1 MSSASLDA
9 ASEPTPSYDD
19 VATRPPV
26 AVRDGEMPGKS
37 VESMSADEIAAT
49 QASEVAITV
58 GDPVPAGEQ
67 NATVEIQGQPIGR
80 SLSRQLTTSISGLQ
94 RSVSNPGAAA
104 GNARA
109 RTEARVANLPGAG
122 VVGAAACCILVVG
135 VVFIAA
141 GVTPGA
147 IILNLYYETE
157 GKPCSSD
164 VSKWMYI
171 TGWLVIATAA
181 WGCILNS
188 VQIMNKKGDGEEGA
202 SNPCLSCVA
211 MIMSCG
217 SCGASI
223 FGSYWFIYG
232 NMQVW
237 HNQPYNETQLAM
249 IAANGTVLGS
259 VEPTFDLG
267 PAAFL
272 GEGCDPDMWNGAR
285 TYLIVMLSLAGGLPI
300 VCCILACCCMCV
312 GMAAGGNSD

>member
-1 MSSASLDA
+1 MCI
-9 ASEPTPSYDD
+9 
-19 VATRPPV
+19 
-26 AVRDGEMPGKS
+26 RDS
-37 VESMSADEIAAT
+37 
-49 QASEVAITV
+49 
-58 GDPVPAGEQ
+58 
-67 NATVEIQGQPIGR
+67 
-80 SLSRQLTTSISGLQ
+80 
-94 RSVSNPGAAA
+94 
-104 GNARA
+104 
-109 RTEARVANLPGAG
+109 
-122 VVGAAACCILVVG
+122 
-135 VVFIAA
+135 
-141 GVTPGA
+141 
-147 IILNLYYETE
+147 
-157 GKPCSSD
+157 SSD
-164 VSKWMYI
+164 ISKWMYI

-237 HNQPYNETQLAM
+237 NNQPYNETQLAM

-259 VEPTFDLG
+259 VEPPFDLG

>member
-1 MSSASLDA
+1 MTEQGTEFSQK
-9 ASEPTPSYDD
+9 
-19 VATRPPV
+19 
-26 AVRDGEMPGKS
+26 GF
-37 VESMSADEIAAT
+37 ESMTAEEIAAT
-49 QASEVAITV
+49 QESEVAITV
-58 GDPVPAGEQ
+58 GDPVPASEQ
-67 NATVEIQGQPIGR
+67 NNATVEIQGQPIGR
-80 SLSRQLTTSISGLQ
+80 QLSRQLTQ
-94 RSVSNPGAAA
+94 SVANPGAAA
-104 GNARA
+104 AGARA
-109 RTEARVANLPGAG
+109 RAEARVANLPGAG

-135 VVFIAA
+135 VVVLAA

-164 VSKWMYI
+164 ISKWMYI

-249 IAANGTVLGS
+249 ITANGTVLGS

>member
-122 VVGAAACCILVVG
+122 VIGAAVCLFLITSLIVVG
-135 VVFIAA
+135 LSGTIAA
-141 GVTPGA
+141 VL
-147 IILNLYYETE
+147 LNMYYANA
-157 GKPCSSD
+157 
-164 VSKWMYI
+164 VS
-171 TGWLVIATAA
+171 
-181 WGCILNS
+181 
-188 VQIMNKKGDGEEGA
+188 
-202 SNPCLSCVA
+202 
-211 MIMSCG
+211 
-217 SCGASI
+217 
-223 FGSYWFIYG
+223 
-232 NMQVW
+232 
-237 HNQPYNETQLAM
+237 
-249 IAANGTVLGS
+249 
-259 VEPTFDLG
+259 
-267 PAAFL
+267 
-272 GEGCDPDMWNGAR
+272 
-285 TYLIVMLSLAGGLPI
+285 
-300 VCCILACCCMCV
+300 
-312 GMAAGGNSD
+312 

>member
-1 MSSASLDA
+1 MWCVTIADGCTEFGLNTTMSRAFG
-9 ASEPTPSYDD
+9 TD
-19 VATRPPV
+19 VT
-26 AVRDGEMPGKS
+26 
-37 VESMSADEIAAT
+37 VESNDEVGAISEQVISMANGIIVISIVIMFVIMFVISIVVGVCCFKEKCSRFIKVMRLFSRGKLFVASHIA
-49 QASEVAITV
+49 S
-58 GDPVPAGEQ
+58 
-67 NATVEIQGQPIGR
+67 
-80 SLSRQLTTSISGLQ
+80 
-94 RSVSNPGAAA
+94 
-104 GNARA
+104 
-109 RTEARVANLPGAG
+109 LPGAG
-122 VVGAAACCILVVG
+122 VVGHAACCILVVG
-135 VVFIAA
+135 VVNLAA
-141 GVTPGA
+141 GVPPGA

-164 VSKWMYI
+164 ISKWMYI

-237 HNQPYNETQLAM
+237 NNAPYNETQLAM